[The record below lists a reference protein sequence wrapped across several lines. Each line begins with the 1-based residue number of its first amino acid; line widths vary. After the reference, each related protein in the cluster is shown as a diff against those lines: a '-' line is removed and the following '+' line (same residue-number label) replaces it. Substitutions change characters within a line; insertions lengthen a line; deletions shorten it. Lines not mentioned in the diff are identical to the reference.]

1 MTRRIHAAD
10 ARHRVVAIGVAL
22 FALLAGCSS
31 TPPPRHHT
39 LMPAPAATA
48 RPPAPAGLLVWE
60 VLPVAVPASVDRPQ
74 WVVQTVDGSLAVLE
88 QERWVAPLGEEIRAA
103 LNDRLTQVVGA
114 SALSAEP
121 RMRWRVRIDVQR
133 FNSVPGREARL
144 AATWTLSSDAEAVA
158 ALRCHGEY
166 VQTPAA
172 SGYVALAQGHQ
183 QAVAALADAI
193 GGKLKA
199 LAAGQTATCAGP
211 SGRA

>member
-22 FALLAGCSS
+22 FALLSACSS
-31 TPPPRHHT
+31 TQPPRFHT

-48 RPPAPAGLLVWE
+48 RPPTPAGLLVWE

-74 WVVQTVDGSLAVLE
+74 WVVQTADGSLAVLE
-88 QERWVAPLGEEIRAA
+88 QERWIALLGDEIRAA
-103 LNDRLTQVVGA
+103 VTDRLTQVVGA

-121 RMRWRVRIDVQR
+121 RKRWRIRIDVQR

-144 AATWTLSSDAEAVA
+144 EATWALSTDAEPVA
-158 ALRCHGEY
+158 ALRCHGEF
-166 VQTPAA
+166 VQPLAANGYPA
-172 SGYVALAQGHQ
+172 LTQGHQ

-199 LAAGQTATCAGP
+199 LAAGQTATCAGA
-211 SGRA
+211 SGRT